1 MLFVAKKARLEGGE
15 GPTGTALAQV
25 SGARRPLAREGKW
38 RNPLRRPTARRC
50 HRDGR
55 HGNAAKNAGANRERR
70 RCFQPG
76 GLPGLP
82 GCGAPWAPGALCAAR
97 VREQPER
104 GCGRRGG
111 ERATTFLF
119 REETRPV
126 APAGSTVIAA
136 AAAARELE
144 LCCTPAPCC
153 TRAHPPVLPCF
164 AVDAFG
170 ALLFDLSG

>member
-1 MLFVAKKARLEGGE
+1 MWLLYNFHAYRAVLFVAKKARLEGGE

-111 ERATTFLF
+111 SG
-119 REETRPV
+119 RP
-126 APAGSTVIAA
+126 PSSFG
-136 AAAARELE
+136 RKHG
-144 LCCTPAPCC
+144 PW
-153 TRAHPPVLPCF
+153 HPQEAQL
-164 AVDAFG
+164 
-170 ALLFDLSG
+170 

>member
-1 MLFVAKKARLEGGE
+1 MATLQKMPEQTGSEG
-15 GPTGTALAQV
+15 
-25 SGARRPLAREGKW
+25 
-38 RNPLRRPTARRC
+38 
-50 HRDGR
+50 
-55 HGNAAKNAGANRERR
+55 AASNREDS
-70 RCFQPG
+70 PG
-76 GLPGLP
+76 CRAAGHRGHREPSVLPGSESSRS
-82 GCGAPWAPGALCAAR
+82 AAAAD
-97 VREQPER
+97 
-104 GCGRRGG
+104 GGG

-153 TRAHPPVLPCF
+153 TRAHPHVLPCF

-170 ALLFDLSG
+170 TLLFDLSG